1 MAKKKAG
8 RKLVD
13 APRKKKQWTPE
24 EEAYLSDSWGTKSI
38 KTLAK
43 NLGRSEQAVI
53 VRAQRL
59 GCGPFLDS
67 GDYIALNQLIIELY
81 GPNNTGYP
89 TYRLIAKG
97 LPVKEKLV
105 RRCKR
110 RVIYIDEFWKWAEK
124 NKSLLD
130 FSRME
135 PLCFGAEPAWVKV
148 KRENDKR
155 QAWQQMPHNAPWTE
169 YDDQKLRRML
179 RARKYTYTDL
189 SRELRRSEGAV
200 KRRIADLQITDRPI
214 RNKTKPWTDEEVD
227 QLLSMLDQGFTYS
240 QIAEKLNRSALA
252 TREKHERL
260 QNPNYMKQY
269 NRGHSKD
276 YDYVGIRDVS
286 PAQIK
291 KDMAA
296 RKDNQFVEVGELP
309 REEMMI

>member
-1 MAKKKAG
+1 MGKPAN
-8 RKLVD
+8 

-67 GDYIALNQLIIELY
+67 GDYIALNQLIVELY

-89 TYRLIAKG
+89 AYRLITKG

-189 SRELRRSEGAV
+189 SRELRRSEGA
-200 KRRIADLQITDRPI
+200 RRCEA
-214 RNKTKPWTDEEVD
+214 K
-227 QLLSMLDQGFTYS
+227 
-240 QIAEKLNRSALA
+240 NR
-252 TREKHERL
+252 
-260 QNPNYMKQY
+260 
-269 NRGHSKD
+269 
-276 YDYVGIRDVS
+276 
-286 PAQIK
+286 
-291 KDMAA
+291 
-296 RKDNQFVEVGELP
+296 
-309 REEMMI
+309 

>member
-13 APRKKKQWTPE
+13 APRGKKQWTPE

-124 NKSLLD
+124 KQEPSGLFENGTALLRSGAGLGKSQ
-130 FSRME
+130 
-135 PLCFGAEPAWVKV
+135 
-148 KRENDKR
+148 KRKR
-155 QAWQQMPHNAPWTE
+155 
-169 YDDQKLRRML
+169 
-179 RARKYTYTDL
+179 
-189 SRELRRSEGAV
+189 
-200 KRRIADLQITDRPI
+200 
-214 RNKTKPWTDEEVD
+214 
-227 QLLSMLDQGFTYS
+227 
-240 QIAEKLNRSALA
+240 
-252 TREKHERL
+252 
-260 QNPNYMKQY
+260 
-269 NRGHSKD
+269 
-276 YDYVGIRDVS
+276 
-286 PAQIK
+286 
-291 KDMAA
+291 
-296 RKDNQFVEVGELP
+296 
-309 REEMMI
+309 